1 GAPGAR
7 AARDGPHLGR
17 ALLQGGAC
25 RAGLGRDA
33 ERALHARAHHR
44 GALRHGAGG
53 ARGERHAPPPPARPM
68 TEVEDAPREL
78 LRPRR
83 TIAVVGLS
91 PRPERP
97 SHQVAQYLQRAGYR
111 TVPVNPGHAAIL
123 GERSYPSLSAAAREH
138 TIDIVDVFRRS
149 EFAGAVVDEALRV
162 RPRPQIGRASCR
174 ERVWVA

>member
-1 GAPGAR
+1 
-7 AARDGPHLGR
+7 
-17 ALLQGGAC
+17 
-25 RAGLGRDA
+25 
-33 ERALHARAHHR
+33 
-44 GALRHGAGG
+44 
-53 ARGERHAPPPPARPM
+53 M
-68 TEVEDAPREL
+68 TEVEDARREL
-78 LRPRR
+78 LRAAR

-111 TVPVNPGHAAIL
+111 IVPVNPGHAAIL

-162 RPRPQIGRASCR
+162 RPRLCSDALSHRRAQVSN
-174 ERVWVA
+174 AN